1 MYRKHPDRID
11 EAEAS
16 ASWGFQG
23 SLYSVSLGGTA
34 EAEADLHL
42 GAPRLCTVGVLASC

>member
-23 SLYSVSLGGTA
+23 SLYSVWAGQLKLKWTY
-34 EAEADLHL
+34 
-42 GAPRLCTVGVLASC
+42 TWVLPGSAQ